1 MRLLTRLILSTSMF
15 LSGCSTHRVRLVY
28 TPPTS
33 APQGSRTLPA
43 TLVGEF
49 ADERGDDA
57 QRDNG
62 TWIGAVRGGYGN
74 TIKTV
79 LVERPLRDIVAATFA
94 QALGARGSFAD
105 SQHTGT
111 RVLSGSVAAFACKQY
126 VRRDCTV
133 ALNVVLTDRVSGQKI
148 FEKKYEAYEFDGSVW
163 AMDSGIFG
171 SVDKL
176 RDLAARTL
184 AVCVDKVLDDGGLI
198 NAASQPAGPKEQ
210 SRQTSGRLHELKA
223 LLDQGLIS
231 REEYERKRSAILQD
245 L

>member
-1 MRLLTRLILSTSMF
+1 M
-15 LSGCSTHRVRLVY
+15 
-28 TPPTS
+28 
-33 APQGSRTLPA
+33 LPA

-49 ADERGDDA
+49 TDERGDDA

-79 LVERPLRDIVAATFA
+79 LVEQPVCDVVAATFA
-94 QALGARGSFAD
+94 QALRARGSFAE
-105 SQHTGT
+105 SQHSGT

-133 ALNVVLTDRVSGQKI
+133 ALDVVLTDRATGQKI

-163 AMDSGIFG
+163 AMDTGVFG

-184 AVCVDKVLDDGGLI
+184 AACVDKALDDDGLI
-198 NAASQPAGPKEQ
+198 NAASQARPKEQ
-210 SRQTSGRLHELKA
+210 SQRTGDRLHELKV

-231 REEYERKRSAILQD
+231 QEEYERKRSAILQD